1 MSAEN
6 RTSKE
11 LVAKFRRG
19 DVVRWNALCGSSTG
33 WVVQGLEHNGE
44 SLLPIYKLRKG
55 HEIGSAMESELETQR
70 MQPCRRG
77 NDDCPE
83 GCCK

>member
-1 MSAEN
+1 MSDHGSL
-6 RTSKE
+6 TSKT

-19 DVVRWNALCGSSTG
+19 DVVRWNALCGPSDM
-33 WVVQGLEHNGE
+33 WIVEGLEVKE
-44 SLLPIYKLRKG
+44 SLLPIYRIRKG
-55 HEIGSAMESELETQR
+55 GRIGSAVQTELELQP